1 MKRRQFLSASAALAA
16 APLVT
21 AGRAMAAPVSLGA
34 LSNYLNTLQSVQ
46 CRFVQVNPDGS
57 QDRGTLSIKR
67 PGRARFDYDKP
78 NETLVMVG
86 GGQVAIFDKY
96 SGARPDEYPLKR
108 TPLNLIL
115 AQSVNLTNARM
126 VVDHKES
133 GDRTLVVAQDPAN
146 PEYGSIALYFEE
158 SPIRLAEWIITNEGG
173 ERIRVVLGAFA
184 ERSLGSSLFKV
195 AGAKMARAR

>member
-16 APLVT
+16 APLAT
-21 AGRAMAAPVSLGA
+21 AGRAMAAPVQIGA
-34 LSNYLNTLQSVQ
+34 LSSYLNSLQSVQ

-96 SGARPDEYPLKR
+96 SGAQPDEYPLKR

-115 AQSVNLTNARM
+115 GQSVNLANARM
-126 VVDHKES
+126 VVDHRES
-133 GDRTLVVAQDPAN
+133 ADRTLVVAQDPDH
-146 PEYGSIALYFEE
+146 PEYGQIGLYFEE
-158 SPIRLAEWIITNEGG
+158 SPVRLAEWIITNEAG
-173 ERIRVVLGAFA
+173 ERTRVVLGAFS
-184 ERSLGSSLFKV
+184 ERQLGSSLFNV
-195 AGAKMARAR
+195 AGEKMRRAR